1 MTELA
6 DVQDLGSCAAR
17 RVGSTP
23 TTRTSKKRHPTR
35 TNIKQSE
42 PMLFKEELVRIV
54 YNFLYIYRSYG
65 VMLVPSRVMGAD
77 LLGAFSGEIY
87 FKD

>member
-23 TTRTSKKRHPTR
+23 TTR

-65 VMLVPSRVMGAD
+65 VMLVPSRVMGAA